1 MSHAHILH
9 RVLIW
14 NFSYSLF
21 YTIKCHIVPFTNT
34 FHNKVVMC
42 EQKAHRWPQSAKLCP
57 EQAERRAKRHRSQPP
72 LSLFPWYGS
81 PFLYLSL
88 VNPFTVIRAFQRFL
102 FFCRS
107 ELWEIISVC
116 LLADCTQKAA
126 LESGFLLLQRL
137 KSSGWL
143 FFFSPPQPHRGTHT
157 TPHHQRKKRK
167 EEEWHIENRKAS
179 CLLWFQRT
187 LGPEKC

>member
-1 MSHAHILH
+1 MS
-9 RVLIW
+9 RT
-14 NFSYSLF
+14 SREKSKE
-21 YTIKCHIVPFTNT
+21 T
-34 FHNKVVMC
+34 HNPV
-42 EQKAHRWPQSAKLCP
+42 
-57 EQAERRAKRHRSQPP
+57 RAP

-81 PFLYLSL
+81 PSLYLSL

-107 ELWEIISVC
+107 ELWEIISVR

-143 FFFSPPQPHRGTHT
+143 FFFFPPQPHRGMHT
-157 TPHHQRKKRK
+157 TPHHQRKKEKRRNDIQK
-167 EEEWHIENRKAS
+167 TEKPPVLCGSIVHQGWKNVNIKSRTAALTAINIMHIPATNKMTLSDFLMNRIS
-179 CLLWFQRT
+179 LFNLFIN
-187 LGPEKC
+187 LSESFSPN